1 MTTHEQTMIA
11 LAVLLI
17 TLVAIGV
24 LAVGYRLAVSRGQ
37 GHRARGYRGWWRQ

>member
-17 TLVAIGV
+17 TLTAIGV
-24 LAVGYRLAVSRGQ
+24 LAVGYRLPVSRGQ
-37 GHRARGYRGWWRQ
+37 GHRVRGYRGWWRQ

>member
-11 LAVLLI
+11 LAILLI

-24 LAVGYRLAVSRGQ
+24 LAVGYRLAFQPGR

>member
-11 LAVLLI
+11 LAIGLI

-24 LAVGYRLAVSRGQ
+24 LAAGYRLAFRPGR
-37 GHRARGYRGWWRQ
+37 GHRVRGCRGWWRQ